1 VRVSSA
7 EGVWTRLEA
16 IARLRAGLLALTDE
30 EHSICQV
37 AAQRGIFCHG
47 FRRWNASEFDRRW
60 RGAIGRSTHL
70 TRAQMEEFANLWQLA
85 EQVRQHVALACDTG
99 TQAGSTC
106 RGWDE
111 FSNADLARYCSDVLG
126 KNVEILERGEV
137 VLLGGSSSS
146 SDGKR
151 GEETASAEGGRQG

>member
-1 VRVSSA
+1 MSA
-7 EGVWTRLEA
+7 SVAGEVWTRPEA
-16 IARLRAGLLALTDE
+16 VARLRAGLLALTDE

-85 EQVRQHVALACDTG
+85 EQIRQRVALACDTG
-99 TQAGSTC
+99 KQVGGSC

-111 FSNADLARYCSDVLG
+111 FSNADLSRFCADVLG
-126 KNVEILERGEV
+126 KNVEVVECSEGNSLTRPGARTESGWMEAVESAQGGQER
-137 VLLGGSSSS
+137 
-146 SDGKR
+146 
-151 GEETASAEGGRQG
+151 